1 VFSFECAI
9 VTRMIA
15 TVIAAAIAKTR
26 KAKEMD
32 ACAQMPI
39 TTWSLQA
46 TDANRHGTM
55 GLRLLAVL
63 HQSLH

>member
-1 VFSFECAI
+1 
-9 VTRMIA
+9 MIA
-15 TVIAAAIAKTR
+15 TVIATVIAMTR
-26 KAKEMD
+26 KAKELD

-46 TDANRHGTM
+46 TDANRHGAM

>member
-1 VFSFECAI
+1 MVH
-9 VTRMIA
+9 MIA
-15 TVIAAAIAKTR
+15 TVIATVIAMTR
-26 KAKEMD
+26 KAKELD

-46 TDANRHGTM
+46 TDANRHGAM

>member
-1 VFSFECAI
+1 
-9 VTRMIA
+9 MIA

-26 KAKEMD
+26 KAKELD